1 MSRASVAPT
10 LRRELAWL
18 GHALVLLALA
28 AIALALL
35 ALHDDPWWPAAPRP
49 VQWWWA
55 AAIIT
60 AYAAFGASIWHRV
73 RARSGDDA
81 VALHD
86 DADPGSSPGRALLV
100 TYASQT
106 GFAQQVA
113 ERTSGTLRGAGMH
126 VQLRALGQV
135 DSELLARSGR
145 ALFVV
150 STTGEGDPPDP
161 ALSFVRGVLDARN
174 SLPGLRYAV
183 LALGDRSYRHYC
195 GFGHR
200 LDQYLRQAGATPLF
214 DLVEVDN
221 GDDGALRHWQH
232 HLGVLAGAPEL
243 PDWAP
248 AHYRIWR
255 LIERRELNPGS
266 VGAGAWHLALQSDD
280 ATQLQWQAGDIA
292 EVGPRNAPASVD
304 ALLAALRLRFDDV
317 VIRDGERHA
326 LGDLLR
332 RSHLPAAD
340 AARGNDAQMLAS
352 SLQPLPH
359 REYSIASLPRDGSLH
374 LLVRRMQRPDGTPGL
389 GSAWLC
395 HHVPLGGTVELRIR
409 SNANFHPP
417 PAARPMILIGNG
429 TGIAGLRAHLKARIA
444 AGARR
449 NWLLFGERNA
459 ERDFFYREEIEAW
472 CEAGWIERLD
482 LVFSRDGGAC
492 RYVQDALRR
501 DPVAVN
507 SWVGD
512 DAVVYVCGSLQG
524 MAPGVDAALRDILGG
539 TRIDA
544 MLAEGAYRRDV
555 Y

>member
-1 MSRASVAPT
+1 MNRAAAEPA
-10 LRRELAWL
+10 LRRDLAWL
-18 GHALVLLALA
+18 GHALALLALVVL
-28 AIALALL
+28 ALALL
-35 ALHDDPWWPAAPRP
+35 TLHDDAWWPATPRA

-60 AYAAFGASIWHRV
+60 AYAAFGAAIWYRV
-73 RARSGDDA
+73 RARRGDDA
-81 VALHD
+81 VGQQ
-86 DADPGSSPGRALLV
+86 DADPGSSQALLV
-100 TYASQT
+100 AHASQT

-113 ERTSGTLRGAGMH
+113 ERTADTLRGAGMR
-126 VQLRALGQV
+126 VQLRGLGQV
-135 DSELLARSGR
+135 DGGLLARSGR

-161 ALSFVRGVLDARN
+161 ALSFVRDVLDARL
-174 SLPGLRYAV
+174 SLPDLRYAV

-200 LDQYLRQAGATPLF
+200 LDRCLRQAGATPLF

-232 HLGVLAGAPEL
+232 HLGVLVGAPEL

-248 AHYRIWR
+248 ARYQSWR
-255 LIERRELNPGS
+255 LVERRELNPGN
-266 VGAGAWHLALQSDD
+266 VGASAWHLALQPED

-292 EVGPRNAPASVD
+292 EVGPRNAPAAVD
-304 ALLAALRLRFDDV
+304 ALLAALGLHFDDI
-317 VIRDGERHA
+317 VIRNGERH
-326 LGDLLR
+326 LIGELLS
-332 RSHLPAAD
+332 RSHLPPVE
-340 AARGNDAQMLAS
+340 AARDNDAQTLAS
-352 SLQPLPH
+352 GLQPLPH
-359 REYSIASLPRDGSLH
+359 REYSIASLPSDGSLQ
-374 LLVRRMQRPDGTPGL
+374 LLVRRMQRPGGTPGL

-395 HHVPLGGTVELRIR
+395 DHVPLGGEVELRIR
-409 SNANFHPP
+409 GNANFRPP
-417 PAARPMILIGNG
+417 PAVRPMILVGNG

-459 ERDFFYREEIEAW
+459 ERDFFYREQIEAW
-472 CEAGWIERLD
+472 REAGWIERLD

-501 DPVAVN
+501 DPDALRNWVDAGAVAC
-507 SWVGD
+507 
-512 DAVVYVCGSLQG
+512 VCGSQQG
-524 MAPGVDAALRDILGG
+524 MAPGVDAALREVLGDA
-539 TRIDA
+539 RVDA
-544 MLAEGAYRRDV
+544 MLADGDYRRDV

>member
-1 MSRASVAPT
+1 MNRAFVAPA
-10 LRRELAWL
+10 LRREPAWL
-18 GHALVLLALA
+18 GHALALLTLA
-28 AIALALL
+28 AIALGLL
-35 ALHDDPWWPAAPRP
+35 TLHDDPWWPAAPRP
-49 VQWWWA
+49 AQWRWA
-55 AAIIT
+55 AAT
-60 AYAAFGASIWHRV
+60 VAAYATFGIAIWHRA

-81 VALHD
+81 VAQH
-86 DADPGSSPGRALLV
+86 DADLLIA
-100 TYASQT
+100 YASQT

-113 ERTSGTLRGAGMH
+113 ERTAGTLRGAGMR
-126 VQLRALGQV
+126 VRLRALGQV
-135 DSELLARSGR
+135 DGELLTRSGR

-161 ALSFVRGVLDARN
+161 ALSFVRDVLDART

-183 LALGDRSYRHYC
+183 LALGDRSYRLYC

-248 AHYRIWR
+248 ARYQTWR
-255 LIERRELNPGS
+255 LLERRELNPGS
-266 VGAGAWHLALQSDD
+266 VGAGAWHLALQSEDP
-280 ATQLQWQAGDIA
+280 AQLQWQAGDIA
-292 EVGPRNAPASVD
+292 EIGPRNAPTAVD
-304 ALLAALRLRFDDV
+304 TLLTALGLRFDDAV
-317 VIRDGERHA
+317 VHDGERHA
-326 LGDLLR
+326 LGELLS
-332 RSHLPAAD
+332 RSHLPVPD
-340 AARGNDAQMLAS
+340 ATRGRDAQALAS

-359 REYSIASLPRDGSLH
+359 REYSIASLPRDGSLQ

-395 HHVPLGGTVELRIR
+395 DHVPPGGAVELRIR
-409 SNANFHPP
+409 GNANFHLPP
-417 PAARPMILIGNG
+417 TGRPMILVGNG

-459 ERDFFYREEIEAW
+459 DRDAFYRDEIEAW
-472 CEAGWIERLD
+472 RETGWIERMD

-501 DPVAVN
+501 DPAALRH
-507 SWVGD
+507 WID
-512 DAVVYVCGSLQG
+512 DGAVVYVCGSLQG
-524 MAPGVDAALRDILGG
+524 MAPGVDAVLREILGDA
-539 TRIDA
+539 RVDA
-544 MLAEGAYRRDV
+544 MLTDGDYRRDV

>member
-1 MSRASVAPT
+1 MNRAAVAPA
-10 LRRELAWL
+10 LRRDLAWL
-18 GHALVLLALA
+18 GHALAMLALVA
-28 AIALALL
+28 VALALL
-35 ALHDDPWWPAAPRP
+35 TLHDDPWWPAAPRA

-55 AAIIT
+55 AAIIA
-60 AYAAFGASIWHRV
+60 AYAVFGAAIWYRV

-81 VALHD
+81 VGQR
-86 DADPGSSPGRALLV
+86 DADPGSSQALLV
-100 TYASQT
+100 AYASQT

-113 ERTSGTLRGAGMH
+113 ERTADTLRSAGMR

-135 DSELLARSGR
+135 DGGLLARSER

-161 ALSFVRGVLDARN
+161 ALSFVRDVLDGRTT
-174 SLPGLRYAV
+174 LPDLRYAV

-200 LDQYLRQAGATPLF
+200 LDRCLRQASAMPLF

-248 AHYRIWR
+248 ARYQTWR
-255 LIERRELNPGS
+255 LIERRELNAGS
-266 VGAGAWHLALQSDD
+266 VGAGAWHLALQPEE

-292 EVGPRNAPASVD
+292 EIGPRNAPAAVD
-304 ALLAALRLRFDDV
+304 ALLAALGLRFDDA
-317 VIRDGERHA
+317 VIRDGERHVIGEM
-326 LGDLLR
+326 LS
-332 RSHLPAAD
+332 RSHLPPVE
-340 AARGNDAQMLAS
+340 AARGSDAQTLAS

-359 REYSIASLPRDGSLH
+359 REYSIASLPSDGRLQ
-374 LLVRRMQRPDGTPGL
+374 LLVRRMQRPDGAPGL

-395 HHVPLGGTVELRIR
+395 DHVPLGGGVELRIR
-409 SNANFHPP
+409 GNANFHPP
-417 PAARPMILIGNG
+417 PAARPMILGGNG

-459 ERDFFYREEIEAW
+459 DRDFFYRDEIESW
-472 CEAGWIERLD
+472 RDGGWIERMD
-482 LVFSRDGGAC
+482 VVFSRDGGVS

-501 DPVAVN
+501 DPVALR
-507 SWVGD
+507 SWID
-512 DAVVYVCGSLQG
+512 DGAVVYVCGSLQG
-524 MAPGVDAALRDILGG
+524 MAPGVDAALREILGDA
-539 TRIDA
+539 RVDA
-544 MLAEGAYRRDV
+544 MLADGDYRRDV

>member
-1 MSRASVAPT
+1 MNRVAVAPA
-10 LRRELAWL
+10 LRREPAWL
-18 GHALVLLALA
+18 GHAFALLVLA
-28 AIALALL
+28 AIAFALL
-35 ALHDDPWWPAAPRP
+35 TLHDDPWWPAAPRP
-49 VQWWWA
+49 AQWWWA
-55 AAIIT
+55 VAIVT
-60 AYAAFGASIWHRV
+60 AYAGLGVTIWYRV
-73 RARSGDDA
+73 RARSGDNAVGQHDA
-81 VALHD
+81 E
-86 DADPGSSPGRALLV
+86 PGSNRAQALLV
-100 TYASQT
+100 AYASQT

-113 ERTSGTLRGAGMH
+113 ERTADTLRGVGMH
-126 VQLRALGQV
+126 VELRALGQV
-135 DSELLARSGR
+135 DSELLARSER

-174 SLPGLRYAV
+174 SLSGLRYAV

-200 LDQYLRQAGATPLF
+200 LDQCLRQAGATPLF

-248 AHYRIWR
+248 ANYQTWR
-255 LIERRELNPGS
+255 LLERRELNPGS
-266 VGAGAWHLALQSDD
+266 VGTGAWHLVLQPDD
-280 ATQLQWQAGDIA
+280 ATELQWQAGDIA
-292 EVGPRNAPASVD
+292 EVGPRNAPGAVD
-304 ALLAALRLRFDDV
+304 ALLTALGLRFDDV

-326 LGDLLR
+326 LGELLS
-332 RSHLPAAD
+332 RSHLPATD
-340 AARGNDAQMLAS
+340 AARNCDVQALAS
-352 SLQPLPH
+352 ILQPLPH
-359 REYSIASLPRDGSLH
+359 REYSIASLPSDGSLQ

-395 HHVPLGGTVELRIR
+395 DHVPPGDAVELRIR

-429 TGIAGLRAHLKARIA
+429 TGIAGLRAHLKARIV

-449 NWLLFGERNA
+449 NWLIFGERNA
-459 ERDFFYREEIEAW
+459 DRDFFYRDEIETW
-472 CEAGWIERLD
+472 REAGWIERHD
-482 LVFSRDGGAC
+482 LVFSRDGGVC

-501 DPVAVN
+501 DPDVLRN
-507 SWVGD
+507 WIDGG
-512 DAVVYVCGSLQG
+512 AVVYVCGSLQG
-524 MAPGVDAALRDILGG
+524 MAPGVDAALREVLGDV
-539 TRIDA
+539 RVDA
-544 MLAEGAYRRDV
+544 MLGDGDYRRDV